1 MRHVA
6 LQKTF
11 SIGYP
16 VRTADTFISRFLGL
30 MGKKHVDYGLLLIPC
45 KSIHTFFMKIP
56 IDVVYLDAELTVV
69 DIERN
74 LKPWKTGK
82 ICSKAYG
89 VLELPSGLADKLHI
103 AVGKPI

>member
-1 MRHVA
+1 
-6 LQKTF
+6 
-11 SIGYP
+11 
-16 VRTADTFISRFLGL
+16 
-30 MGKKHVDYGLLLIPC
+30 
-45 KSIHTFFMKIP
+45 
-56 IDVVYLDAELTVV
+56 VV